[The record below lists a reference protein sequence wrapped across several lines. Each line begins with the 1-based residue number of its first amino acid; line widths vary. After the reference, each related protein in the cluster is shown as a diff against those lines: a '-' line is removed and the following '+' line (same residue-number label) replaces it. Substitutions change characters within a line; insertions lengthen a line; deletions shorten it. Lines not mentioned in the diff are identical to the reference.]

1 MSEKYDFGKEAEE
14 VACGYLQQKGYI
26 IHETRWRSGH
36 KEIDIIA
43 QEGNMLVIV
52 EVKARA
58 AGSLQAPE
66 DAVDERKIRNLVRAA
81 DTYIRSHNINLD
93 TRFDIIA
100 INAGPNGYDINHIID
115 AFWPPINV

>member
-1 MSEKYDFGKEAEE
+1 
-14 VACGYLQQKGYI
+14 
-26 IHETRWRSGH
+26 
-36 KEIDIIA
+36 
-43 QEGNMLVIV
+43 MLVIV